1 MRYVRDA
8 IRSFVRAP
16 GLALAAVVCITLG
29 SAAATAVATLV
40 EAALLR
46 PVPFPQPE
54 RLTRVWLD
62 EAGVDSRVSL
72 SIPEAKEL
80 QSAGAFDSVL
90 ITARVRAV
98 VLFRTGAERLRGEA
112 VNDGY
117 FDTLGIRP
125 AHGRLLE
132 SEDHQA
138 GATPAM
144 VLSYGTW
151 MRVFGGDITVIGA
164 TVRSERASYT
174 VVGIAPRTFPGTVEQ
189 DVVDFWTALD
199 HYEPASMVRD
209 RMTRQTWTIARLGTD
224 VSITAA
230 QARLDAV
237 QAQWSAAHPDVYRVR
252 RLRIEP
258 FGESWRGEYR
268 RGVGV
273 MAVAAVVLLT
283 IAAMNVGCLLVAR
296 VLERRRE
303 LAVRAALGAD
313 RWRIAVMLFS
323 EALIVAVA
331 GGAAGLL
338 GGPALLDLFMAA
350 SPVDLPTYI
359 DIRPDAQSLGAAVFA
374 LALAG
379 LVAGT
384 VPALIGGRVGPGEIL
399 KETGR
404 GGDAGSTERRWLGL
418 LIAGEIALTL
428 TLLVSGGL
436 LLRAYERFAE
446 LDLGYRR
453 EGIARLAVT
462 FSRADAGEPAAR
474 AQVFERIRAALGA
487 YPGVERVGLVAV
499 TLPPWNAYRIRAR
512 FADLDTTT
520 APEGLEVGIHMS
532 DHELFP
538 ALGIDIIAGRNFV
551 AADTDRIAIVSRS
564 LADRM
569 GGVTR
574 VVGRDVEFPGTEAGM
589 PSGAFR
595 VVGVAEDVAYDG
607 IGEQGTGRH
616 IHYASPL
623 DAGQRLD
630 AYVPLALF
638 PVTTVSIAAFTRGDA
653 AALIDPLRR
662 EIAKVAPTSAVH
674 WTSTMADEVGIEY
687 APTRFY
693 ALLVAAFSASALA
706 LTSVGLFALLSHA
719 AARRASEMGL
729 RLALGA
735 TPRQVAVLLLR
746 GGARPVIAGA
756 GIGLLGASWASAS
769 MRGLLYDLGSFDVR
783 AFAGAFAALVTVA
796 VTASLIPARRVAS
809 VDPVCVMKGE

>member
-1 MRYVRDA
+1 MRSVRDA
-8 IRSFVRAP
+8 IRSLVRSP
-16 GLALAAVVCITLG
+16 GLALAAVACIALG
-29 SAAATAVATLV
+29 TAAATAVATLV

-46 PVPFPQPE
+46 RVPFPEPD

-62 EAGVDSRVSL
+62 EPGVDSRVSL

-80 QSAGAFDSVL
+80 ESAGAFDRVL

-98 VLFRTGAERLRGEA
+98 VLFRTGAERWRGEA
-112 VNDGY
+112 VNDSY
-117 FDTLGIRP
+117 FETLGIRP

-132 SEDHQA
+132 TGDHLA

-151 MRVFGGDITVIGA
+151 MRVFGGDATVIG
-164 TVRSERASYT
+164 TTLRSERAAYT

-199 HYEPASMVRD
+199 HYEPASMIRE
-209 RMTRQTWTIARLGTD
+209 RTTRQTWTIARLRAD
-224 VSITAA
+224 VSIAA
-230 QARLDAV
+230 ARARLDAL
-237 QAQWSAAHPDVYRVR
+237 QGEWRAAHPDVYRVR

-273 MAVAAVVLLT
+273 MTAAAVVLLA

-313 RWRIAVMLFS
+313 RWRIAVLLFS
-323 EALIVAVA
+323 EALIVAIA

-338 GGPALLDLFMAA
+338 AGPALLDLVMVA

-359 DIRPDAQSLGAAVFA
+359 DIRPDARSLGAAVLA
-374 LALAG
+374 LALAA

-384 VPALIGGRVGPGEIL
+384 VPALIGGRVGPGEVL

-404 GGDAGSTERRWLGL
+404 GGAAGSTERRWLGV

-436 LLRAYERFAE
+436 LLRAYERFAA

-462 FSRADAGEPAAR
+462 FSGADAGEPAAR
-474 AQVFERIRAALGA
+474 PQLFDRVRAAIAA
-487 YPGVERVGLVAV
+487 YPGVERAGLVAV

-512 FADLDTTT
+512 FADLNAAA
-520 APEGLEVGIHMS
+520 APEGLEVGIHLS

-538 ALGIDIIAGRNFV
+538 ALGVSIVAGRNFV
-551 AADTDRIAIVSRS
+551 AAETDRIAIVSRS
-564 LADRM
+564 LAERM
-569 GGVTR
+569 GGASLAI
-574 VVGRDVEFPGTEAGM
+574 GRDIEFPGTDAGM
-589 PSGAFR
+589 PSGTFR

-616 IHYASPL
+616 IHYASPR
-623 DAGQRLD
+623 DAGARLD

-638 PVTTVSIAAFTRGDA
+638 PVTTISIAAFTRADA

-693 ALLVAAFSASALA
+693 ALLVAAFSASALG

-719 AARRASEMGL
+719 AARRAGEMGL
-729 RLALGA
+729 RMALGA
-735 TPRQVAVLLLR
+735 SPRQVAVLLLR
-746 GGARPVIAGA
+746 GGAAPVIVGA
-756 GIGLLGASWASAS
+756 GMGLLGASWASAS
-769 MRGLLYDLGSFDVR
+769 MRGLLYDLGTFDVR
-783 AFAGAFAALVTVA
+783 AFAGAFAALAVVA
-796 VTASLIPARRVAS
+796 LAASLIPARRVAS
-809 VDPVCVMKGE
+809 VDPVSVIKGN